1 MLRQRYVGLLACAAL
16 PLLGGCVQATRHS
29 NTMVFGTN
37 TTVGVKVGRDVNQMP
52 NVLIAYDRQEAVIM
66 PLLANTGEKPGSQ
79 NMLTPCAPATE
90 ITTTGGKPPTTTT
103 QKMNDEI
110 SFGTDG
116 KATVHPCKF
125 VGVRT
130 GPDNFLIQDSY
141 SVLAS
146 FGAKLH
152 GDGTGGTG
160 AAGLAQYFATG
171 AAAQTLALNGGAAI
185 IAVGDAAKAASSNP
199 SNAAAAAAALGSPI
213 DLKLTAAQ
221 RETIVKTND
230 EYDAF
235 RKDMV
240 TVFSRTP
247 AAMWSARLADF
258 TSKSGVVL
266 TCTDSAECVRLF
278 ETGTPLFA
286 DFYNTETRAKLATQK
301 TAWQT
306 ANGG

>member
-16 PLLGGCVQATRHS
+16 PLVGGCVQATRHS
-29 NTMVFGTN
+29 NTMVFGTT

-79 NMLTPCAPATE
+79 NMLSPCAPATE
-90 ITTTGGKPPTTTT
+90 ITTTGGKPPTTMT

-125 VGVRT
+125 VGLRS

-146 FGAKLH
+146 FGAKLK
-152 GDGTGGTG
+152 GNATDGTA

-171 AAAQTLALNGGAAI
+171 AAAQTLALNGGAAV
-185 IAVGDAAKAASSNP
+185 IAVGDAARAAAENE
-199 SNAAAAAAALGSPI
+199 SNAANAAAALGGDPVLSASGKAFETEWGKLLTDVSNENDGAKRASIVDAAVSRTTI
-213 DLKLTAAQ
+213 DATTAASIKAECTAMKSKENCL
-221 RETIVKTND
+221 RE
-230 EYDAF
+230 
-235 RKDMV
+235 
-240 TVFSRTP
+240 
-247 AAMWSARLADF
+247 LAD
-258 TSKSGVVL
+258 SV
-266 TCTDSAECVRLF
+266 ALF
-278 ETGTPLFA
+278 NTPKF
-286 DFYNTETRAKLATQK
+286 FN
-301 TAWQT
+301 
-306 ANGG
+306 N

>member
-1 MLRQRYVGLLACAAL
+1 
-16 PLLGGCVQATRHS
+16 
-29 NTMVFGTN
+29 MVFGTT

-146 FGAKLH
+146 FGAKLK
-152 GDGTGGTG
+152 GNATDGTA

-185 IAVGDAAKAASSNP
+185 IAVGDAAEAAASNP
-199 SNAAAAAAALGSPI
+199 SNAANAASALGAKGLI
-213 DLKLTAAQ
+213 AQ
-221 RETIVKTND
+221 V
-230 EYDAF
+230 
-235 RKDMV
+235 
-240 TVFSRTP
+240 
-247 AAMWSARLADF
+247 
-258 TSKSGVVL
+258 KSGVSKDAAIAAGFAPL
-266 TCTDSAECVRLF
+266 TDLLTSKIFLTDGQNLASQLAAFDQHLKNSTGYSPDLAQFCKNLNNSDCVKVVKEGDLLVAPELAGKSDQIRAAINNWK
-278 ETGTPLFA
+278 TP
-286 DFYNTETRAKLATQK
+286 
-301 TAWQT
+301 
-306 ANGG
+306 

>member
-1 MLRQRYVGLLACAAL
+1 ML

-37 TTVGVKVGRDVNQMP
+37 TTVGVKVGRDVHQMP

-90 ITTTGGKPPTTTT
+90 ITTTIGGTPPTTTW
-103 QKMNDEI
+103 QKLNDEI
-110 SFGTDG
+110 AFGTDG

-146 FGAKLH
+146 FGAKLK
-152 GDGTGGTG
+152 GNGTDGTG

-185 IAVGDAAKAASSNP
+185 IAVGDAAKAAAENE
-199 SNAAAAAAALGSPI
+199 SNAANAASALGVDPVLSASGKAFETEWGKLLTDVSNENDGAKRASIVDAAVSRTTI
-213 DLKLTAAQ
+213 DAATAASIKAECTAMKSKENCL
-221 RETIVKTND
+221 RE
-230 EYDAF
+230 
-235 RKDMV
+235 
-240 TVFSRTP
+240 
-247 AAMWSARLADF
+247 LAD
-258 TSKSGVVL
+258 SV
-266 TCTDSAECVRLF
+266 ALF
-278 ETGTPLFA
+278 NSPKF
-286 DFYNTETRAKLATQK
+286 FN
-301 TAWQT
+301 
-306 ANGG
+306 N

>member
-37 TTVGVKVGRDVNQMP
+37 TTVGVKVGRDVHQMP

-146 FGAKLH
+146 FGAKLK
-152 GDGTGGTG
+152 GNATDGTA

-185 IAVGDAAKAASSNP
+185 IAVGEAAEAAASNS
-199 SNAAAAAAALGSPI
+199 SNAANAAAALGAEPVVSASGAAFSTSWG
-213 DLKLTAAQ
+213 KLLTEVGSEADDAKRASLVAAALD
-221 RETIVKTND
+221 RAGVGDGPASRIKDECKVGKT
-230 EYDAF
+230 
-235 RKDMV
+235 K
-240 TVFSRTP
+240 
-247 AAMWSARLADF
+247 ADC
-258 TSKSGVVL
+258 L
-266 TCTDSAECVRLF
+266 
-278 ETGTPLFA
+278 
-286 DFYNTETRAKLATQK
+286 AKLAESAALFNTPRFF
-301 TAWQT
+301 
-306 ANGG
+306 N

>member
-66 PLLANTGEKPGSQ
+66 PLLANTGEKDGAWNKLS
-79 NMLTPCAPATE
+79 PCPS
-90 ITTTGGKPPTTTT
+90 ITVA
-103 QKMNDEI
+103 
-110 SFGTDG
+110 DG
-116 KATVHPCKF
+116 ARSAKTAAELAQGNGFSHPCKF